1 MNTEKTV
8 DFSIIIPVY
17 NTPPADLKRCVGKI
31 LGNEHASWEV
41 IFVDD
46 GSCEETLQCLKKIS
60 GKVPQ
65 VRVFYQAH
73 GGAAAARNFG
83 TQQAAGR
90 YVTYVDSDDY
100 LLEGALDEMKKLL
113 DQEDPDL
120 LIARIVRTKGDWST
134 RMTGAHFQ
142 AGGEEI
148 IDRLRKYYLTFEK
161 GPFRDEESWI
171 NRAPHARFLKREI
184 AQCTPYRP
192 QLLVGD
198 DMIWNFDILH
208 PVSRIVVSDAPVYFY
223 RLVIGS
229 VTQRFHENLPEEM
242 HALLQAYRDEIH
254 GWNRS
259 LQPYFEPA
267 AMEHFSG
274 SMRMYVFSGPEETR
288 WQRFVQVMDLPDWKQ
303 IFRDLDLK
311 LVHGR
316 FRITGILGKLRMK
329 RCLYLVYRMHYKK

>member
-100 LLEGALDEMKKLL
+100 TTFEITKKSNSEIVLTL
-113 DQEDPDL
+113 CGFPSDRFNKIGRKFL
-120 LIARIVRTKGDWST
+120 LIK
-134 RMTGAHFQ
+134 
-142 AGGEEI
+142 
-148 IDRLRKYYLTFEK
+148 
-161 GPFRDEESWI
+161 
-171 NRAPHARFLKREI
+171 
-184 AQCTPYRP
+184 
-192 QLLVGD
+192 
-198 DMIWNFDILH
+198 
-208 PVSRIVVSDAPVYFY
+208 
-223 RLVIGS
+223 
-229 VTQRFHENLPEEM
+229 
-242 HALLQAYRDEIH
+242 
-254 GWNRS
+254 
-259 LQPYFEPA
+259 
-267 AMEHFSG
+267 
-274 SMRMYVFSGPEETR
+274 
-288 WQRFVQVMDLPDWKQ
+288 KQ
-303 IFRDLDLK
+303 
-311 LVHGR
+311 
-316 FRITGILGKLRMK
+316 
-329 RCLYLVYRMHYKK
+329 